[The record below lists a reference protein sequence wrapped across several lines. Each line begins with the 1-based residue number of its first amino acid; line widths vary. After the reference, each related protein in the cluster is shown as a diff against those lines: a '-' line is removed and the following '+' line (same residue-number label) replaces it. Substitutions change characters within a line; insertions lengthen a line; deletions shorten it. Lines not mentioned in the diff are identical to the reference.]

1 MDIIETINV
10 TESPEE
16 RFKHWLKKQLSDLWH
31 VPYDEIERVIKK
43 NFDTQQRKMLFRY
56 VERGDKPL
64 LDELVFTEQDT
75 LVTAWHKT
83 SERPFLEWARN
94 NALDVF
100 PRIMEGRIFEDGQ
113 RDYIRHKLP
122 SDYVTSQLVRSF
134 PASLKQILQ
143 WNGFVKFD
151 ELIRSDCIR
160 LYLKNAP
167 QIKEWKPEA
176 NVRLYSESG
185 ERLYCLSPFRDLIL
199 VNDGSHFCCSA
210 WHGFPS
216 LGDPKAN
223 SLGDIWN
230 SGDAI
235 EFRQSILDGSY
246 RYCRHDMC
254 PRLVNPKK
262 ELVPMSELTPGQRFE
277 IESSNGNL
285 YGKFS
290 FVNYGFDPSCNLS
303 CPSCRTEVIIAK
315 GQEAD
320 DIKFIEAQLEANGK
334 DLEELYISGGGDAFG
349 SPYSRDF
356 LSRMNA
362 ENFPNLK
369 SILIHCNGQLFNSFT
384 WSKLPEFVRERIS
397 YVEISIDASRKETYE
412 ENRRG
417 GSFERLLEN
426 LAFVR
431 SLKQQGYLSYIKFS
445 FVVQNNNVEQM
456 GEFVEFAQSF
466 EADCVFFCR
475 LMNWGAYTGYEYDQ
489 RNICDRTHPNHF
501 LLLKMFDDQR
511 MNKSVVDLTN
521 LANLRNE
528 ASQ

>member
-10 TESPEE
+10 TESVEA
-16 RFKHWLKKQLSDLWH
+16 RFEHWLKNQLAELWR
-31 VPYDEIERVIKK
+31 VPLEEVDHAVKK
-43 NFDTQQRKMLFRY
+43 NFDTQQRKSLFQF
-56 VERGDKPL
+56 VERGNAPL

-83 SERPFLEWARN
+83 SERPFLDWARS
-94 NALDVF
+94 NAIDVF
-100 PRIMEGRIFEDGQ
+100 PRVMEGRVFEDKD
-113 RDYIRHKLP
+113 RDFIRHELP

-167 QIKEWKPEA
+167 EVTTWEPET
-176 NVRLYSESG
+176 NFRLHSEKG
-185 ERLYCLSPFRDLIL
+185 ERLYCMSPFRDLIL

-216 LGDPKAN
+216 LGDPKEN
-223 SLGDIWN
+223 SLGEIWN
-230 SGDAI
+230 SDEAI

-254 PRLVNPKK
+254 PRLVNPKQ
-262 ELVPMSELTPGQRFE
+262 ELVPLSELTQGQKFE
-277 IESSNGNL
+277 IENSNGDL

-303 CPSCRTEVIIAK
+303 CPSCRNEVIIAK
-315 GQEAD
+315 GQEAE
-320 DIKFIEAQLEANGK
+320 DIKFIEAQLEANGE

-362 ENFPNLK
+362 EKFPNLR
-369 SILIHCNGQLFNSFT
+369 SILIHCNGQLFNPFI
-384 WSKLPEFVRERIS
+384 WGKLPKFVQERIG
-397 YVEISIDASRKETYE
+397 YVEISIDASQKETYE
-412 ENRRG
+412 DNRRG
-417 GSFERLLEN
+417 GSFEKLLEN
-426 LAFVR
+426 LEFVK
-431 SLKQQGYLSYIKFS
+431 SLKLRGYLAYIKFS
-445 FVVQNNNVEQM
+445 FVVQDNNVDQM
-456 GEFVEFAQSF
+456 GDFVEMAKYFQ
-466 EADCVFFCR
+466 ADCVFFCR
-475 LMNWGAYTGYEYDQ
+475 LMNWGAYSNDEYTE
-489 RNICDRTHPNHF
+489 RNICDKNHPNHSV
-501 LLLKMFDDQR
+501 LLNMLSDER
-511 MNKSVVDLTN
+511 MNEKIVDLTN
-521 LANLRNE
+521 LSGLKNKWMI
-528 ASQ
+528 